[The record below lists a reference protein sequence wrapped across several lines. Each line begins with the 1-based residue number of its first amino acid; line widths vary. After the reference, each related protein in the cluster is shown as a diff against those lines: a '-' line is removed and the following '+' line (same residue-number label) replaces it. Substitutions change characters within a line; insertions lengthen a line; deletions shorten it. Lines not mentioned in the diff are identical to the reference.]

1 MKALLLAL
9 SCLALLAAACG
20 GDSRFSDGG
29 GSVDSATSG
38 GAAAGAPTAPDTAA
52 QQQTTTTT
60 AADTK
65 LIVTSTIDLQV
76 DSLRDSYD
84 TISRLAREAGGF
96 VAEARLSES
105 GDASGSASLR
115 LRVPASRH
123 DDLVASLH
131 GLDGAT
137 VKREDSNAKEVTAE
151 YTDLQSRA
159 VNLQRTEA
167 QYQALLGRAG
177 SIDEVLKVTAK
188 LDSVRG
194 DIEQLQGR
202 INLLDDQSD
211 YATVTVKLSLPPVVA
226 APVEDKAKGLPSPVR
241 VFVDAMDKSFV
252 VAHALL
258 NVTVVLIV
266 AGLWL
271 LPAGVI
277 SILVWRRF
285 RPQLERAVK
294 WLT

>member
-9 SCLALLAAACG
+9 TCLALLAAACG
-20 GDSRFSDGG
+20 GDSRFADGG
-29 GSVDSATSG
+29 GSADTATSG
-38 GAAAGAPTAPDTAA
+38 GSAGAPAAPDAAA
-52 QQQTTTTT
+52 QQTVTTTT
-60 AADTK
+60 AVDTK
-65 LIVTSTIDLQV
+65 LIVTSTVDLEV

-84 TISRLAREAGGF
+84 TISRLAREVGGF
-96 VAEARLSES
+96 VAEARLSDS
-105 GDASGSASLR
+105 SDASGSASLR
-115 LRVPASRH
+115 LRVPATRH
-123 DDLVASLH
+123 DDLVASLR

-151 YTDLQSRA
+151 YTDLQSRV

-167 QYQALLGRAG
+167 QYQALLSRAG

-202 INLLDDQSD
+202 IRLLDDQSD
-211 YATVTVKLSLPPVVA
+211 YATVTVKLSLPPIA
-226 APVEDKAKGLPSPVR
+226 ASVGEPDKGLPSPIR
-241 VFVDAMDKSFV
+241 VFEDAMDRSFV
-252 VAHALL
+252 VAHATL
-258 NVTVVLIV
+258 NVVVVLFV

-271 LPAGVI
+271 LPATVATL
-277 SILVWRRF
+277 LVWRRF
-285 RPQLERAVK
+285 KPQLERAVK

>member
-9 SCLALLAAACG
+9 TCLALLAAACG
-20 GDSRFSDGG
+20 GNDNGADGG
-29 GSVDSATSG
+29 GSADSATSG
-38 GAAAGAPTAPDTAA
+38 GASAAPTAPDTPA
-52 QQQTTTTT
+52 QQPALNT
-60 AADTK
+60 AVETK

-84 TISRLAREAGGF
+84 TISRLAHEAGGF
-96 VAEARLSES
+96 VAEARLSDN

-115 LRVPASRH
+115 LRVPATRH

-131 GLDGAT
+131 SLDGTT
-137 VKREDSNAKEVTAE
+137 VKREDSNAREVTAE
-151 YTDLQSRA
+151 YTDLQSRV

-167 QYQALLGRAG
+167 QYQALLSRAG

-202 INLLDDQSD
+202 IRLLDDQSD

-241 VFVDAMDKSFV
+241 VFVDAMDRSFV

-258 NVTVVLIV
+258 NVVVVLFV
-266 AGLWL
+266 ASLWL
-271 LPAGVI
+271 LPAGVV

>member
-9 SCLALLAAACG
+9 TCLALFAAACG
-20 GDSRFSDGG
+20 GDSHFADGG

-38 GAAAGAPTAPDTAA
+38 GAAAGAPTAPDAA
-52 QQQTTTTT
+52 AQQTTTTT
-60 AADTK
+60 AVDAK

-96 VAEARLSES
+96 VAEARLSDS

-115 LRVPASRH
+115 LRVPAVRH
-123 DDLVASLH
+123 DDLVASLR

-137 VKREDSNAKEVTAE
+137 VKREDSIAKEVTAE
-151 YTDLQSRA
+151 YTDLQSRV

-167 QYQALLGRAG
+167 QYQALLNRTG

-202 INLLDDQSD
+202 IKLLDDQSD
-211 YATVTVKLSLPPVVA
+211 YATVTVRLSLPPVVA
-226 APVEDKAKGLPSPVR
+226 APVEEQAKGLPSPVR
-241 VFVDAMDKSFV
+241 VFVEAMEKSFV

-258 NVTVVLIV
+258 NVAVVLFV

-271 LPAGVI
+271 LPAGAV

>member
-1 MKALLLAL
+1 
-9 SCLALLAAACG
+9 AACG
-20 GDSRFSDGG
+20 GNDNGADGG
-29 GSVDSATSG
+29 GSADSATSG
-38 GAAAGAPTAPDTAA
+38 GASAAPTAPDTPA
-52 QQQTTTTT
+52 QQPALNT
-60 AADTK
+60 AVETK

-84 TISRLAREAGGF
+84 TISRLAHEAGGF
-96 VAEARLSES
+96 VAEARLSDN

-115 LRVPASRH
+115 LRVPATRH

-131 GLDGAT
+131 SLDGTT
-137 VKREDSNAKEVTAE
+137 VKREDSNAREVTAE
-151 YTDLQSRA
+151 YTDLQSRV

-167 QYQALLGRAG
+167 QYQALLSRAG

-202 INLLDDQSD
+202 IRLLDDQSD

-241 VFVDAMDKSFV
+241 VFVDAMDRSFV

-258 NVTVVLIV
+258 NVVVVLFV
-266 AGLWL
+266 ASLWL
-271 LPAGVI
+271 LPAGVV

>member
-9 SCLALLAAACG
+9 TCLALLAAACG
-20 GDSRFSDGG
+20 GNDNGADGG
-29 GSVDSATSG
+29 GSADSATSG
-38 GAAAGAPTAPDTAA
+38 GASAAPTAPDTPA
-52 QQQTTTTT
+52 QQPALNT
-60 AADTK
+60 AVETK

-96 VAEARLSES
+96 VAEARLSDS

-115 LRVPASRH
+115 LRVPATRH

-131 GLDGAT
+131 SLDGTT
-137 VKREDSNAKEVTAE
+137 VKREDSNAREVTAE
-151 YTDLQSRA
+151 YTDLQSRV

-167 QYQALLGRAG
+167 QYQALLSRAG

-202 INLLDDQSD
+202 IRLLDDQSD

-241 VFVDAMDKSFV
+241 VFVDAMDRSFV

-258 NVTVVLIV
+258 NVVVVLFV

-271 LPAGVI
+271 LPAGAV

>member
-9 SCLALLAAACG
+9 TCLALLAAACG
-20 GDSRFSDGG
+20 GDSRFADGG
-29 GSVDSATSG
+29 GSADSATPG
-38 GAAAGAPTAPDTAA
+38 GSAGAPAAPDTAA
-52 QQQTTTTT
+52 QQTTTTTT
-60 AADTK
+60 AVDAK
-65 LIVTSTIDLQV
+65 LIVTSTVDLEV
-76 DSLRDSYD
+76 DSLRDTYD

-96 VAEARLSES
+96 VAEARLSDS
-105 GDASGSASLR
+105 GNASGSASLR
-115 LRVPASRH
+115 LRVPAVRH
-123 DDLVASLH
+123 DDLVAALR

-151 YTDLQSRA
+151 YTDLQSRV

-194 DIEQLQGR
+194 DIETLQGR
-202 INLLDDQSD
+202 IRLLDDQSD
-211 YATVTVKLSLPPVVA
+211 YATVTVKLSLPPIAASVA
-226 APVEDKAKGLPSPVR
+226 QPDKGLPSPVR
-241 VFVDAMDKSFV
+241 VFEDAMDRSFV
-252 VAHALL
+252 AAHAVL
-258 NVTVVLIV
+258 NVVVVLLV

-271 LPAGVI
+271 VPATVAAL
-277 SILVWRRF
+277 LVWHRF
-285 RPQLERAVK
+285 RPQFERAVK